1 MSAPSVSRR
10 LPLLTLLTANAVSN
24 VGNMLTMVAI
34 PWFVLQTTGS
44 ASKTGIVAALTAL
57 PTIIAGIFG
66 GTIVDRT
73 GFKRMSV
80 LADIASGGAVALIPL
95 LDRTIGIH
103 FWELMLL
110 VFLGA
115 LFDAPGST
123 ARQSLLPDLAEPA
136 GMPLERANAAY
147 TGIQRASMLL
157 GPPLAGV
164 LIALFSASNVL
175 LIDAATF
182 AFSAVAI
189 VAIIPSP
196 ARQAANEDGSE
207 RYLTQLGE
215 SFRFVLGDRL
225 IFTMLIIVALVNFI
239 TAPLFD
245 VIFPVYARQIYGS
258 ALDLGIMMA
267 AFGIGAVI
275 GTLAYG
281 AIGHRVSRR
290 LTFVSA
296 FLLSMIPA
304 WVLVMTPRLAIT
316 IAALVVIGIASGPIN
331 PLLMTVF
338 QERTPANMR
347 GRLFGMITAIAW
359 VAMPV
364 GMLAAG
370 LLIEYGSLRM
380 TLGLIAG
387 ALAFTTL
394 GVLVNPTLRALD
406 KPRTGSDS
414 DADRQ
419 TIAEIETAD

>member
-1 MSAPSVSRR
+1 
-10 LPLLTLLTANAVSN
+10 
-24 VGNMLTMVAI
+24 MLALVAI

-44 ASKTGIVAALTAL
+44 ASKTGIVAAMTAL
-57 PTIIAGIFG
+57 PTIIAGVFG
-66 GTIVDRT
+66 GTIIDRT
-73 GFKRMSV
+73 GFRRMSV

-95 LDRTIGIH
+95 LDHTIGIQ

-123 ARQSLLPDLAEPA
+123 ARQSLLPDLTEMS

-147 TGIQRASMLL
+147 MGIQRASMLL

-196 ARQAANEDGSE
+196 ASKPASEDGSE
-207 RYLTQLGE
+207 RYFAQLSE
-215 SFRFVLGDRL
+215 SFRFVVGDRL
-225 IFTMLIIVALVNFI
+225 ILTMLIIVAFVNFI
-239 TAPLFD
+239 SAPLFD
-245 VIFPVYARQIYGS
+245 VIFPVYARTIYKS
-258 ALDLGIMMA
+258 SVDLGIMMA
-267 AFGIGAVI
+267 GFGIGAVI

-281 AIGHRVSRR
+281 AIGQRVSRR
-290 LTFVSA
+290 LTFLSA

-304 WVLVMTPRLAIT
+304 WALVMTPRIAIT
-316 IAALVVIGIASGPIN
+316 IAALVIIGIASGPIN
-331 PLLMTVF
+331 PLLMTIF
-338 QERTPANMR
+338 QERTPASMR
-347 GRLFGMITAIAW
+347 GRLFGMITAISW

-364 GMLAAG
+364 GMLSAG
-370 LLIEYGSLRM
+370 LLIEYGSLRL

-387 ALAFTTL
+387 AFALTTL
-394 GVLVNPTLRALD
+394 GVLFNPTLRALD
-406 KPRTGSDS
+406 ATTRTSEAVTDQNITG
-414 DADRQ
+414 
-419 TIAEIETAD
+419 AETPG